1 MLYINCIKGVMHMSQ
16 YIEPDVLAIK
26 GEELWDI
33 VNKIGEIAQATED
46 IVADMRKMSELEGC
60 AESLQKVEVAMFS
73 DSHRLMQL
81 SEALY
86 EIVYITKSTE
96 NEIIGRIEEGDLRR
110 ASYAKSASLNR
121 IDPEKIDFL

>member
-1 MLYINCIKGVMHMSQ
+1 MILIADSGATKTQWGCVNRDGSCRQDFFSQGYNPNYISG
-16 YIEPDVLAIK
+16 
-26 GEELWDI
+26 
-33 VNKIGEIAQATED
+33 ED